1 LALNVMKTPCN
12 RLFPRQ
18 VSCFAGIFAWVLLG
32 FSTLA
37 HAAAI
42 ESLQRIQQAAEA
54 YIHLQHAK
62 YPDLQLRFGYLD
74 SRLRLPRCDQS
85 LQGYFPDH
93 GNMLGQTAV
102 GVRCE
107 GSATW
112 KVVIPVQIR
121 VFADVVIARDSL
133 AKGTLLQTANLTL
146 ERKELS
152 AIQAGAYTQTSDVA
166 GMILKR
172 PVNQSTILTPA
183 MLQPRRL
190 VQRGETVTILAQAAD
205 ITVRVQGVALMD
217 GHRGQTIRVQNSRSG
232 REVHAEVIDPAIVR
246 IKM

>member
-1 LALNVMKTPCN
+1 MITPCPPLRPCLP
-12 RLFPRQ
+12 RL
-18 VSCFAGIFAWVLLG
+18 FAGIIPWVLLG
-32 FSTLA
+32 FSGVT
-37 HAAAI
+37 HAVAI
-42 ESLQRIQQAAEA
+42 ESPQRIQQAAETF
-54 YIHLQHAK
+54 IHLQHAK
-62 YPDLQLRFGYLD
+62 YPDLQVRFGYID
-74 SRLRLPRCDQS
+74 SRLRLPRCAQS

-93 GNMLGQTAV
+93 GYTLGQTAV

-107 GSATW
+107 GTPNW

-121 VFADVVIARDSL
+121 VFADVVIVRDSL
-133 AKGTLLQTANLTL
+133 TKGTMLRSSNLAL
-146 ERKELS
+146 ARKELS
-152 AIQAGAYTQTSDVA
+152 AIQAGAYTQISDVT

-172 PVNQSTILTPA
+172 PVNSSTILTPA

-205 ITVRVQGVALMD
+205 IVVRVQGVALMD